1 MSYYYGEWI
10 GDYYYSRILFDGDER
25 TFNEIVV
32 FLKQYLK
39 LEQLIEENKL
49 HEILIME
56 LTKKKFNY
64 YSHEIKGEIRIDF
77 ASNSPEDICTLLSE
91 SFPEI
96 IFIEFVEHQDSNE
109 NRNTHSYNKYIFYN
123 GKLIESRPIY
133 VETIS
138 LIERMV
144 EAHGCQKELGDFFM
158 KDYTNLT
165 IENIQFLN
173 ELPRYQL
180 GYEIANEEIIRI
192 IPNQQ

>member
-1 MSYYYGEWI
+1 MSYYYGDWI
-10 GDYYYSRILFDGDER
+10 GDYYYSRILFDGDEN

-32 FLKQYLK
+32 FLKKYIT
-39 LEQLIEENKL
+39 LEQLNEDNNL
-49 HEILIME
+49 HEILVMD

-77 ASNSPEDICTLLSE
+77 ASNSPDDICGILSE
-91 SFPEI
+91 SFPKI
-96 IFIEFVEHQDSNE
+96 IFIEFEEHQQSDDYRS
-109 NRNTHSYNKYIFYN
+109 HSYNKYICYN

-144 EAHGCQKELGDFFM
+144 EAHGFQKELGDFFM